1 MTTEVVKKKVGRPT
15 LYRPEYC
22 QRVIEMGKRGLSQ
35 EQISGTLGC
44 AWNTLDLWA
53 EKHPEFMQA
62 LRTAKNLELHY
73 WEDLGLQNVL
83 ETPGGQR
90 LNGAV
95 YNKIMAARFP
105 HKYSE
110 RNKIE
115 LTGNNGGAI
124 QVQSMHSIAQEI
136 LTDLQNDLQLTNS
149 QTGSST

>member
-1 MTTEVVKKKVGRPT
+1 MTTEVTKKKIGRPT
-15 LYRPEYC
+15 LYKPEYC
-22 QRVIEMGKRGLSQ
+22 QVVVQMGKEGKSK
-35 EQISGTLGC
+35 EQIAGSLGL
-44 AWNTLDLWA
+44 AWNTLDVWTQ
-53 EKHPEFMQA
+53 KHPDFDEA

-105 HKYSE
+105 HKYSD
-110 RNKIE
+110 RSKLE

-124 QVQSMHSIAQEI
+124 QVQSMHSVAQEI
-136 LTDLQNDLQLTNS
+136 LAELQTDLQITN
-149 QTGSST
+149 G